1 MGEAAG
7 RVAEALERVGLRSEV
22 FTDHGGYPVVW
33 GELREERHGTL
44 LIYNHYDV
52 QPPDPLEKWASPP
65 FQPTIRNGR
74 VYARGACDNKGNLAA
89 RLCALDLL
97 LDAIGE
103 VPLNIKFLIE
113 GEEEIGS
120 PHLSRLL
127 WLMQQEGGGTIF
139 TCRRGGRG
147 IKLARRRDNHNH
159 RSCGREKWCVRLGK
173 TILVS

>member
-1 MGEAAG
+1 MIGRLKGARGRDGRGCRPRGRGVREDGGSEA
-7 RVAEALERVGLRSEV
+7 RFS
-22 FTDHGGYPVVW
+22 
-33 GELREERHGTL
+33 
-44 LIYNHYDV
+44 
-52 QPPDPLEKWASPP
+52 PDPLEKWASPP

-147 IKLARRRDNHNH
+147 IKLVRRRDNHI
-159 RSCGREKWCVRLGK
+159 
-173 TILVS
+173 TVS